1 MMTVLYIFSENYEL
15 RPCLGGGGGRENSLD
30 FNKVVTIFGMNN
42 INIRIALKPGV
53 QTRKR

>member
-1 MMTVLYIFSENYEL
+1 MMTVLYIFSENCGL
-15 RPCLGGGGGRENSLD
+15 RPCLGGGGRESSLD

-53 QTRKR
+53 QARKR

>member
-1 MMTVLYIFSENYEL
+1 MMTVLYIFSENCEL
-15 RPCLGGGGGRENSLD
+15 RPCLGGGRESSLD

>member
-15 RPCLGGGGGRENSLD
+15 RPCLGGGGRENSLD
-30 FNKVVTIFGMNN
+30 FNKVVTIFGINN

-53 QTRKR
+53 QTSKR